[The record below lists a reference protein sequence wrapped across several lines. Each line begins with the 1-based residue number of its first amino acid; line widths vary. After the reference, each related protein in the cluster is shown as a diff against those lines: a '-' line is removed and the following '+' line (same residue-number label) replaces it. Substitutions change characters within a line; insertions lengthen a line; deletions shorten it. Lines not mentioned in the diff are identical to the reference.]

1 MRSSR
6 LALIVTALLAAAA
19 CSGTSNPGPNTPRT
33 SSRATIVVGVTQEP
47 TTLDVTAQATAA
59 IAEDLRDN
67 LYEGLVRTDPT
78 GKVVPQLARSW
89 EISPDGRAV
98 TFHLATARFHD
109 GSELTAEDVKFS
121 YDRARDP
128 RSVPANP
135 HADYWAPVQ
144 GVDAVDVH
152 TVKVTLKQFSDSFLF
167 HMAQGSAA
175 IVPRT
180 THLVATS
187 PPATNLAAAPVG
199 TGPFKFQ
206 SWNRGD
212 SLTLVRNDDYSG
224 PAKAPLQKVVF
235 KYITDPNAMNNALL
249 AGDIDVISGVTGPEQ
264 LGSFASNASF
274 RVLEGKP
281 GGKIMVAMNNA
292 AGPTKDLKVRQA
304 ISYAIDRRAFI
315 DGIEQGHAVPIG
327 SHAVPNDSEP
337 YYIDLTGVYKQDKQR
352 ARQLLAD
359 AGYPNGLALRVSL
372 IPFAYARRGGDILSS
387 QLADVGIRLQ
397 VQNVEFPLWLDQV
410 FTQHNYDLTI
420 INHVEPRDIG
430 NYGNPRY
437 YWGYDNP
444 QVAAL
449 LQQADAEQDRTKRND
464 LYAQVQRQITN
475 DAANAWLMS
484 ANSLGV
490 IRSNLHGYPQ
500 SRVSPSIYLGEAYFS

>member
-1 MRSSR
+1 MRPSR

-19 CSGTSNPGPNTPRT
+19 CSGTSSTGSNASRT
-33 SSRATIVVGVTQEP
+33 SSKSTIVVGVTQEP

-67 LYEGLVRTDPT
+67 VYEGLVRADPT
-78 GKVVPQLARSW
+78 GKVLPQLAKSW
-89 EISPDGRAV
+89 DISSDGRV
-98 TFHLATARFHD
+98 FTFHLATAKFHD
-109 GSELTAEDVKFS
+109 GSPFTAADVKFS

-128 RSVPANP
+128 KTVPANP
-135 HADYWAPVQ
+135 HVDYWAPVLS
-144 GVDAVDVH
+144 VDVADDR

-175 IVPRT
+175 IVPRAT
-180 THLVATS
+180 RLATTS
-187 PPATNLAAAPVG
+187 PPATTLATAPVG
-199 TGPFKFQ
+199 TGPFKFLT
-206 SWNRGD
+206 WNRGD
-212 SLTLVRNDDYSG
+212 SLTLVRNDGYWG
-224 PAKAPLQKVVF
+224 EKAPLQKVVF

-249 AGDIDVISGVTGPEQ
+249 AGDIDVVSGVTGPEQ

-274 RVLEGKP
+274 RVLEGRP
-281 GGKIMVAMNNA
+281 TGKIMVAMNNG
-292 AGPTKDLKVRQA
+292 AGPTKNVKVRQA
-304 ISYAIDRRAFI
+304 ISYAIDRGAFI
-315 DGIEQGHAVPIG
+315 DGIEQGHAVAIG
-327 SHAVPNDSEP
+327 SHSVPNDSEP
-337 YYIDLTGVYKQDKQR
+337 YYTDLTGVYRQDKQR
-352 ARQLLAD
+352 ARTLLGE
-359 AGYPNGLALRVSL
+359 AGYPNGLSLRVAL
-372 IPFAYARRGGDILSS
+372 IPFAYARRGGDILVS

-437 YWGYDNP
+437 YWGYDSP

-464 LYAQVQRQITN
+464 LYAQVQRQIAN
-475 DAANAWLMS
+475 DAVNAWLMS
-484 ANSLGV
+484 PNSLGV

-500 SRVSPSIYLGEAYFS
+500 SRVSPSIYLGAAYFS